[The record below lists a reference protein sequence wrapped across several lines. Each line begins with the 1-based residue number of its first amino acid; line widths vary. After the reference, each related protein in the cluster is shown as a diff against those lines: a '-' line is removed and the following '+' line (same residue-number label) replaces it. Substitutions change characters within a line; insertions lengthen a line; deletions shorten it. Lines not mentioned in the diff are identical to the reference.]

1 MNDIKVSKLM
11 SLVLR
16 HKPETI
22 GINLDENGW
31 ADIKELINRIR
42 NNGFP
47 DFNIDYLSYIVENND
62 KKRFKISDNGLKI
75 RASQGHSIK

>member
-62 KKRFKISDNGLKI
+62 KKGLRLVI
-75 RASQGHSIK
+75 MV